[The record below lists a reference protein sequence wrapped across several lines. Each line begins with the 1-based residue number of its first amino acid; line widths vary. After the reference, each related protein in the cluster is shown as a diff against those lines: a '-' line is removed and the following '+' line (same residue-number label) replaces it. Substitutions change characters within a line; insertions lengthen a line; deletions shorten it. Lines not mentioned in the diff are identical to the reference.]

1 MAMVDT
7 SSLSIWD
14 LSNNCVVSSASF
26 DDFTN
31 SDIANNE
38 ITGIVYDSFFIPL
51 LKSFMNFIKLNESFR
66 KL

>member
-14 LSNNCVVSSASF
+14 LSNNCVVSSALY

-38 ITGIVYDSFFIPL
+38 ITGIVYDSFFHTFVQIFYNL
-51 LKSFMNFIKLNESFR
+51 IELNKSFR